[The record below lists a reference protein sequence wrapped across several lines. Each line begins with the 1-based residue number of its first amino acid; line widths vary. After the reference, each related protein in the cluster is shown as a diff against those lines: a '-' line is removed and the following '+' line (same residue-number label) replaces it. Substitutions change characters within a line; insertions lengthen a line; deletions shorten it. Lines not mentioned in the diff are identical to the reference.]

1 VGDNRFSSAARSRL
15 FIMMEEVSALLQKAQ
30 GAFSTL
36 RRNFDD
42 IHRRRQDALRAQ
54 QNALQELLES
64 FVDAI
69 VVTDRERRLVAANP
83 KALDL
88 FGISEFNMKQFT
100 VDAFVSYGEA
110 PDFDESKLLFKRREE
125 RHGKCTI
132 RRLDGNL
139 RFAEYVFVPHVV
151 PRRHLFRFL
160 NIIPQRTPLLR
171 FVAKDEAFQTAN
183 PLEPSDF
190 HSPS

>member
-1 VGDNRFSSAARSRL
+1 VGDNRFSSTARSRL
-15 FIMMEEVSALLQKAQ
+15 FVMVEEVSALLHKGQEALT
-30 GAFSTL
+30 TL
-36 RRNFDD
+36 WRNFED
-42 IHRRRQDALRAQ
+42 IHRRRQEALRTR

-69 VVTDRERRLVAANP
+69 VVTDGKRRFVATNP

-100 VDAFVSYGEA
+100 VDAFLSYGQVL
-110 PDFDESKLLFKRREE
+110 DFDEDKPLFKRREE

-132 RRLDGNL
+132 RRLDGSL
-139 RFAEYVFVPHVV
+139 RFAEYIFVPHVV

-160 NIIPQRTPLLR
+160 KIIPQRTPLLR
-171 FVAKDEAFQTAN
+171 LVARDSTNQTAN
-183 PLEPSDF
+183 TLEPTDF
-190 HSPS
+190 HTET